1 MKEKLG
7 WQWYK
12 ISNKSSEIRDVY
24 TGPYNSLYN
33 TSWLICALIF
43 SSFLHP
49 IASSSAGIVTL
60 ALTNPIWVV
69 KTRLCLQFG
78 RDPSSVSNQDPSK
91 VYKGMLDAFKKIAV
105 NEGLPGLYKG
115 FVPGIWGVS
124 HGAIQFMIYE
134 ELKSSY
140 HNYKRQ
146 PIDTQ
151 LVSSI
156 TKGSFTF
163 DVNTFL
169 WLF

>member
-1 MKEKLG
+1 
-7 WQWYK
+7 
-12 ISNKSSEIRDVY
+12 
-24 TGPYNSLYN
+24 
-33 TSWLICALIF
+33 
-43 SSFLHP
+43 
-49 IASSSAGIVTL
+49 
-60 ALTNPIWVV
+60 
-69 KTRLCLQFG
+69 
-78 RDPSSVSNQDPSK
+78 
-91 VYKGMLDAFKKIAV
+91 MLDAFKKIAV

-151 LVSSI
+151 LVSLF

-163 DVNTFL
+163 DVDTIL
-169 WLF
+169 WIF